1 MSKIEFNI
9 NSWRKRHILKEGVG
23 GVVSRNPFKKMKGM
37 WYTEAVDHIDDKEAA
52 TDYDNLE
59 DKDVDN
65 DGDTDASDSYLHKKL
80 GTVAKKD
87 EGHEDLEENEL
98 EEMSDE
104 EFNIQEW
111 QKKFLDKRNLKW
123 G

>member
-9 NSWRKRHILKEGVG
+9 GNWRNKHIVKEGAG
-23 GVVSRNPFKKMKGM
+23 GVSSKRAFDAIPGM
-37 WYTEAVDHIDDKEAA
+37 FRTEAVDHIDDKEAGQ
-52 TDYDNLE
+52 DYDELK
-59 DKDVDN
+59 DKDLDN
-65 DGDTDASDSYLHKKL
+65 DGDTDASDKYLHKRQGK
-80 GTVAKKD
+80 VAKAT
-87 EGHEDLEENEL
+87 ESED
-98 EEMSDE
+98 MTDE